1 MAGKPDVLPGIYQR
15 GMNARNPESADAL
28 RQTRVDQVQYVAPAT
43 SFPRPASRRRPRGR
57 CRREPRPFRKARGGF
72 ASSPRGDVPMQA
84 QWQQD
89 PQTNQAIAVIN
100 QGVTMVIEGLA
111 AGKGNVPG
119 VGGGPLTL
127 DLSTDR
133 LVIWTVASQ
142 QPDINA
148 PLSQDENQP
157 LEVYMEGNVVF
168 RQGDRIIYADRMYY
182 DVRNHVG
189 TVLGAD
195 MLTPAPGY
203 EGKVRLHADVLQQTR
218 RGPLPRP
225 GRLRHFQ
232 PPGHSPLSPADERR
246 PRSKTARPRASIGL
260 REPA

>member
-1 MAGKPDVLPGIYQR
+1 M
-15 GMNARNPESADAL
+15 
-28 RQTRVDQVQYVAPAT
+28 
-43 SFPRPASRRRPRGR
+43 
-57 CRREPRPFRKARGGF
+57 
-72 ASSPRGDVPMQA
+72 
-84 QWQQD
+84 
-89 PQTNQAIAVIN
+89 
-100 QGVTMVIEGLA
+100 
-111 AGKGNVPG
+111 
-119 VGGGPLTL
+119 GGGPLTL

-203 EGKVRLHADVLQQTR
+203 EGKVRLHADVLQQT
-218 RGPLPRP
+218 GE
-225 GRLRHFQ
+225 GRFRAQDAFVTSSRLGI
-232 PPGHSPLSPADERR
+232 PTLSPANERR
-246 PRSKTARPRASIGL
+246 PSSTTSRPRVDPIGGDAADGPARPASRRSITRSWSRRRTTCCTSRTCRSSIG
-260 REPA
+260 RRSPRT